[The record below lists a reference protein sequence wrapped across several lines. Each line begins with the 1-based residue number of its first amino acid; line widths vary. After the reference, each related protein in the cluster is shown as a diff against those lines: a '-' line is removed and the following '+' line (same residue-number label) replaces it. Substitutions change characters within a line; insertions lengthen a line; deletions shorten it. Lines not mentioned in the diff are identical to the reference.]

1 MINCWAEELLRW
13 VMKMTRAARHL
24 WLTVGL
30 QASDLTKHCHFASQV
45 NVSWHYLSSSLS
57 LNNTDLIM
65 KSSVFMCSVMLWLT
79 AVRHHVLLQMLHVIL
94 QLSKSLDQTEFQRFK
109 DSKTVRAQR
118 ISWKCVSVSGYVIQF
133 WLFNTTALIALNI
146 YLCYSHL
153 QWLFLHVTQLHQ

>member
-1 MINCWAEELLRW
+1 MINRWAEELLRW

-24 WLTVGL
+24 WLTLGL
-30 QASDLTKHCHFASQV
+30 QTSDLTKHWVVLLLKLMYLDIIFQV
-45 NVSWHYLSSSLS
+45 SFRWSLS
-57 LNNTDLIM
+57 RNNTDLIM

-118 ISWKCVSVSGYVIQF
+118 IRWKCVSVSGYVIQF
-133 WLFNTTALIALNI
+133 WLFNSHTLTDQYVKI
-146 YLCYSHL
+146 YLCSCH
-153 QWLFLHVTQLHQ
+153 